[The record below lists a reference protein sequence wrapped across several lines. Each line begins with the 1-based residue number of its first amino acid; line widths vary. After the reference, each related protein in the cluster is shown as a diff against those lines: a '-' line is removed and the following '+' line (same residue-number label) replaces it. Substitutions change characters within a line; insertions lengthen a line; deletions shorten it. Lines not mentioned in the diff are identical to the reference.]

1 MIQPS
6 LFNADCDVAIILDCC
21 YAGQAAKPI
30 SAQTIELLAATDKDQ
45 WTPNSRSNWPTF
57 TKVLIKEMGKMFEK
71 DGVVTLRG
79 LAKTMSATESG
90 LYKQPFYI
98 CLSGDHSAGPIKLAK
113 LPDPREQHARL
124 KKVAPAVS
132 LQFKLSLF
140 EPLDSGT
147 ASSLIR
153 WMTRDSPASIE
164 NIQFA
169 DQALTEAKETSQ
181 ICNQLLDNRSPVEG
195 KLLFFLSKQGQAE
208 GLALLQH
215 LRTAMSSPTS
225 THLSD
230 AEVMNIIKTVKE
242 RSHELV
248 TFIED
253 SLARLNTTSLHALE
267 ASESFKTMHQD
278 LKTRIAMRLTLIGED
293 MPEEQ
298 TRIAF
303 DSKDPARVGQRFRR
317 GSKTGVPV
325 LVEYFYYE
333 DMDGKLETA
342 ISRQV
347 RRISALHGEAKSPV
361 FHSMHGV
368 GFLRESLHGPRY
380 GLIYQIPEE
389 KSGCSLSILSD
400 LISKVKTVPLEIR
413 MCTAYT
419 LCEALPNLHSIGW
432 YHKGIRSDNIL
443 IFGQDAATGSEGSLN
458 AWDMQCPYLVGFD
471 CSRPSGAETRGTVDF
486 ITKHNIY
493 RHPERWGRTVRFES
507 YHDIYALVSHLPSLA
522 VYSEFP

>member
-1 MIQPS
+1 MIQPN

-45 WTPNSRSNWPTF
+45 WTTNSKSTWPTF
-57 TKVLIKEMGKMFEK
+57 TKVLIQEMGKMLEK
-71 DGVVTLRG
+71 DRVVTLRG
-79 LAKTMSATESG
+79 LAKTMSTTEAG
-90 LYKQPFYI
+90 LFRQPFYVS
-98 CLSGDHSAGPIKLAK
+98 LSGDHSAGPIKLAK
-113 LPDPREQHARL
+113 LLDLGEQYGRL
-124 KKVAPAVS
+124 ENVAPAVS

-147 ASSLIR
+147 AASLIR
-153 WMTRDSPASIE
+153 WMTRDSPSSIE
-164 NIQFA
+164 NIQIA
-169 DQALTEAKETSQ
+169 DQALTEAKENSQ
-181 ICNQLLDNRSPVEG
+181 LCNQLLENQSPVEG
-195 KLLFFLSKQGQAE
+195 KLLYYLSKQGQEE

-215 LRTAMSSPTS
+215 LRSAMSSPTS
-225 THLSD
+225 AHLSD
-230 AEVMNIIKTVKE
+230 GEAMNIIQTVKE

-253 SLARLNTTSLHALE
+253 SLARLNSTSLHALE

-303 DSKDPARVGQRFRR
+303 DNRDSARVGQRFRR
-317 GSKTGVPV
+317 GLKTGIPV

-333 DMDGKLETA
+333 NIDGKLETDT
-342 ISRQV
+342 SRQV
-347 RRISALHGEAKSPV
+347 RRISALHGEAKSSE

-368 GFLRESLHGPRY
+368 GYLRESLHGHRY
-380 GLIYQIPEE
+380 GLIYQVPQE
-389 KSGCSLSILSD
+389 KSECSFSLLSD

-413 MCTAYT
+413 MRTAYT
-419 LCEALPNLHSIGW
+419 LCEALLCLHSIGW

-443 IFGQDAATGSEGSLN
+443 VFGLESAMDDEGFYT
-458 AWDMQCPYLVGFD
+458 AWDIQCPYLVGFD
-471 CSRPSGAETRGTVDF
+471 CSRPSGAETYGTIDF
-486 ITKHNIY
+486 ITKNNIY
-493 RHPERWGRTVRFES
+493 RHPERWGRTAKFES
-507 YHDIYALVSHLPSLA
+507 YHDIYALVSYLA
-522 VYSEFP
+522 LFATYP